1 MMRSILAL
9 LLFVCAGFAAAATD
23 AYPLDSPE
31 QEAMFQRLSQEL
43 RCLVCQNQNLADSNA
58 ELAQDLRREIYR
70 MVAAGQDE
78 QAVIDFMVTRY
89 GDFVLY
95 RPPVNTATYVLW
107 IGPFVLLV
115 LGAATLVIMIRNRAA
130 AGGERELS
138 TEERQHLESLLK
150 TAREE
155 GPHP

>member
-1 MMRSILAL
+1 ML
-9 LLFVCAGFAAAATD
+9 LSVCTGFAAAAID
-23 AYPLDSPE
+23 AYPFDSPE
-31 QEAMFQRLSQEL
+31 KEAMFQRLSQEL

-78 QAVIDFMVTRY
+78 RAVIDFMVARY

-95 RPPVNTATYVLW
+95 RPAVNTTTYVLW
-107 IGPFVLLV
+107 IGPFALLV
-115 LGAATLVIMIRNRAA
+115 LGAATLLIMIRNRAA
-130 AGGERELS
+130 ADGDRELS
-138 TEERQHLESLLK
+138 AEERQHLQSLLN